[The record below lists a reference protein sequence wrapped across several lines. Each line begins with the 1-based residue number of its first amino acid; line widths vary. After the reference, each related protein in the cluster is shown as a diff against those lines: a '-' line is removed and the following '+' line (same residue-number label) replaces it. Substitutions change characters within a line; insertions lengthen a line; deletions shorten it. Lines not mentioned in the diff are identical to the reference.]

1 MIWIGIACGGLA
13 CLALGWLLGRCFN
26 RQDAS
31 EFVFHQDYFSGL
43 RYLIDEEPD
52 KAVDVFIR
60 ILEVNAD
67 TIETHMALG
76 GLFRRRG
83 EVSRAIKIHR
93 NLIARPH
100 LGKEQRINAL
110 MALAEDYLAAGLF
123 DRAEKVL
130 LQLRKDVG
138 NEKRCLEHLLRLYQR
153 QKDWPQAI
161 QVAVLLAESKP
172 ELVGVIAHLY
182 CECAEQAL
190 PHDLPSAVKFC
201 KLAEKYQSNARTQAI
216 KARLLVK
223 QGEARKAVK
232 AWMQLVAKHPYL
244 LAVVI
249 DDLRAACLAQNGDPT
264 VFFTYLRGLLA
275 ELPVEDAALPLCD
288 AIMGSWGVE
297 RALDF
302 VVLVLKQQGLYLDAY
317 MAWVDGFSDWSVSDA
332 LALWQQHTNSW
343 VHTPMDRVSYR
354 CQECGLTARTYHWCC
369 PGCER
374 WSTYRRDHHPQARA
388 LVKA

>member
-1 MIWIGIACGGLA
+1 MIWIGIASGGLG
-13 CLALGWLLGRCFN
+13 CLALGWLLGSRF
-26 RQDAS
+26 RRKDAS

-100 LGKEQRINAL
+100 LAKEQRINAL

-138 NEKRCLEHLLRLYQR
+138 NERRCLEHLLRLYQR
-153 QKDWPQAI
+153 QKDWSQAI

-172 ELVGVIAHLY
+172 DLVGVIAHLY

-190 PHDLPSAVKFC
+190 PHDVPSAVKLC
-201 KLAEKYQSNARTQAI
+201 KLAEKYQINARTQAI
-216 KARLLVK
+216 KARLLAK
-223 QGEARKAVK
+223 QGDARKAVK
-232 AWMQLVAKHPYL
+232 TWMQLLAKYPYL

-249 DDLRAACLAQNGDPT
+249 DDLRAAFLAQTPDAQA
-264 VFFTYLRGLLA
+264 FFTYLQDLLVD
-275 ELPVEDAALPLCD
+275 LPVQHAALSLSD
-288 AIMGSWGVE
+288 AIMAVWGVE
-297 RALDF
+297 RAVDF
-302 VVLVLKQQGLYLDAY
+302 VVLVLKQHGLYLDAY
-317 MAWVDGFSDWSVSDA
+317 MAWVDGFSDWPVADA

-343 VHTPMDRVSYR
+343 VHTPIDRVSYR
-354 CQECGLTARTYHWCC
+354 CQECGLTARSYHWCC

-374 WSTYRRDHHPQARA
+374 WSTYRHDCHVPARVA
-388 LVKA
+388 SKA